1 VPHKILNGERR
12 FSCIIETMEK
22 KKSRILFL
30 LIILLAAF
38 LRLAH
43 LRTVPPGLYWDEAI
57 NGNNAQTALRTGEF
71 KVFYPENNGREG
83 LFVNIQAGFL
93 KWFHVHEPWVLRL
106 PSALFGILTVAGLYL
121 LARELFS
128 ERVALLSAFLLA
140 TSFWHVLFSR
150 IAFRAIMAPFF
161 LTWSLYFLFAGFRK
175 EGEQKKLPHILLY
188 AAFAGAMYGL
198 GFHSYTPYQITPLL
212 VIPLVLF
219 LLRRSSNRKSPRK
232 RSLALVV
239 TFLLL
244 TLITSAPL
252 VYFAM
257 EHSAIYFQRSGEV
270 SFFHSSAPLRELVLN
285 SLKTAA
291 MFNFRGDQLWRHNYS
306 GRPEVFWP
314 VGILLVV
321 GVWGGVTVL
330 VKTLRGRAP
339 DQIREGPGYVF
350 ILAWLFLAAVPVMMS
365 YGGIPHALRSILMIP
380 PTFVLAA
387 AGGVWIY
394 DASTRRVRGSWVSIA
409 TVLLLC
415 SLAFEAYHTY
425 FVLWAKNPQVSDAF
439 NAEWVELARNLNRST
454 SSSSRW
460 IVLSP
465 VGVFVNGLPMHAQ
478 SIMFIT
484 DTLRPEDQEV
494 KNIHYRLGE
503 EGRDL
508 APGEV
513 LKLMTG
519 HAPGARLDSGG
530 EKAPANTPP
539 RP

>member
-1 VPHKILNGERR
+1 
-12 FSCIIETMEK
+12 M
-22 KKSRILFL
+22 
-30 LIILLAAF
+30 
-38 LRLAH
+38 
-43 LRTVPPGLYWDEAI
+43 
-57 NGNNAQTALRTGEF
+57 
-71 KVFYPENNGREG
+71 
-83 LFVNIQAGFL
+83 
-93 KWFHVHEPWVLRL
+93 
-106 PSALFGILTVAGLYL
+106 GLYL

-150 IAFRAIMAPFF
+150 IAFQAIMAPFF
-161 LTWSLYFLFAGFRK
+161 LTWSLYFLIAGFRK
-175 EGEQKKLPHILLY
+175 EGEEKKLPHLLPY
-188 AAFAGAMYGL
+188 AAFGGAMYGL

-212 VIPLVLF
+212 VIPVVLF
-219 LLRRSSNRKSPRK
+219 LLRRSSNCK
-232 RSLALVV
+232 RPGKRPLALVV
-239 TFLLL
+239 TFLLF
-244 TLITSAPL
+244 TLIASAPL
-252 VYFAM
+252 VYFAL
-257 EHSAIYFQRSGEV
+257 EHSTIYFRRSGEV
-270 SFFHSSAPLRELVLN
+270 SFFHSPAPLKELVLN

-321 GVWGGVTVL
+321 GVGESVTVL

-339 DQIREGPGYVF
+339 DQIKEGPGYAI
-350 ILAWLFLAAVPVMMS
+350 ILAWFFLAAVPVMMS

-380 PTFVLAA
+380 PTFVLAST
-387 AGGVWIY
+387 GGVRIY
-394 DASTRRVRGSWVSIA
+394 HASTRRVRGSWIPIA

-415 SLAFEAYHTY
+415 SLTFEAYHTC

-439 NAEWVELARNLNRST
+439 NAEWVELGLTLNRST
-454 SSSSRW
+454 SSSPRW

-465 VGVFVNGLPMHAQ
+465 VWVFVNGLPMHAQ

-484 DTLRPEDQEV
+484 DTFRPEDQEV

-508 APGEV
+508 ATGEV
-513 LKLMTG
+513 LKLMKG
-519 HAPGARLDSGG
+519 DAPGRRQDSGG